1 MNRYHP
7 LSLTALL
14 VTAVTLALVLTG
26 ISTAYRYAQAFSGEL
41 CIAVGQ
47 GERVVVRQAQ
57 GSLLPLAGAL
67 KNVAADTIPFD
78 NPATAAKLRHGQHGY
93 DAFVL
98 PFSVRV
104 TDVQV
109 VQRPEPRDTLN
120 VIAPGTADVID
131 LREGASIEIQGTPF
145 EVARVRKWSG
155 LLRDRAGVRMAALAL
170 RRPNESWTGDVFLV
184 TDTWRRVEPNIGIW
198 FRWFESEA
206 AAREDLEG
214 GLPGLESARWGGV
227 DGPAI
232 NWFGSFAP
240 GTGATLADGTR
251 VMLCGRRG
259 RTPHRLGTPKR
270 T

>member
-41 CIAVGQ
+41 CIGVGQ

-57 GSLLPLAGAL
+57 DSPFPLAGAL

-78 NPATAAKLRHGQHGY
+78 NPATAAKLRDGEHGY

-109 VQRPEPRDTLN
+109 MQRPEPRDTLN
-120 VIAPGTADVID
+120 VMAPDDADVID
-131 LREGASIEIQGTPF
+131 LSEGETTQLQGTPVVF
-145 EVARVRKWSG
+145 AG
-155 LLRDRAGVRMAALAL
+155 LR
-170 RRPNESWTGDVFLV
+170 
-184 TDTWRRVEPNIGIW
+184 
-198 FRWFESEA
+198 
-206 AAREDLEG
+206 
-214 GLPGLESARWGGV
+214 
-227 DGPAI
+227 
-232 NWFGSFAP
+232 
-240 GTGATLADGTR
+240 
-251 VMLCGRRG
+251 
-259 RTPHRLGTPKR
+259 
-270 T
+270 